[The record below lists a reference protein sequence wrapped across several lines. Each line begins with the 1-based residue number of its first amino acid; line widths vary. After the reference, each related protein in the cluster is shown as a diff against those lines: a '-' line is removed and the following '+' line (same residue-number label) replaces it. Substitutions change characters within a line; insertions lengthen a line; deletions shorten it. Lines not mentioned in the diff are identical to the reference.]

1 MSLKLPAKNSPVREL
16 FDVAHLAEVAAPAVR
31 HKLPTLGEARR
42 QSRGIFANPKLA
54 PKSVTYIVLRAN
66 GDLHL
71 VTFGPRGGFRV
82 RWNFGQ

>member
-16 FDVAHLAEVAAPAVR
+16 FEVAHLAEIAAPAVR

-42 QSRGIFANPKLA
+42 QSYGIFEKSKYSPKTI
-54 PKSVTYIVLRAN
+54 TYIVLRAN
-66 GDLHL
+66 GDVQL
-71 VTFGPRGGFRV
+71 VSFGRKGGFRV